1 MNLDIRGDL
10 VFLFLKSKTSLDH
23 QYFSRR
29 WFGETGT
36 STEEPL
42 FVKFS
47 DVFTVGGLV
56 CF

>member
-23 QYFSRR
+23 QNFSRR